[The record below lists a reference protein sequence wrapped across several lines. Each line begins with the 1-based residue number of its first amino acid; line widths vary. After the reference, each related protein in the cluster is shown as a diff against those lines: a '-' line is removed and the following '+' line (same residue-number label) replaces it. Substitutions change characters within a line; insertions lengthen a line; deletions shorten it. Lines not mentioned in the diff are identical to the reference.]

1 MYESG
6 YYPPGAEHDPRAPW
20 NEKEPHYVKC
30 KACNGKG
37 CHWHAYNFETNE
49 ETECTEETWL
59 CLPETEEEAQTKRQ
73 HYIRGEKETCEVC
86 DGVGEVEYEED
97 YEPDYDDYYE
107 R

>member
-30 KACNGKG
+30 EACNGKG
-37 CHWHAYNFETNE
+37 YHWHAYNFHTDN
-49 ETECTEETWL
+49 ETECTKETWL
-59 CLPETEEEAQTKRQ
+59 CLPKFEEFAGTG
-73 HYIRGEKETCEVC
+73 HYIQGKKEICEVC